1 MLLLCFLLARIALL
15 LLRFC
20 FGCLKQIFGLVKF
33 LQLFLPVFFVLYF
46 AVYVRIKQVIIKVY
60 LKKKVCLLCGFFFSR
75 ILLRLFVFSCSSP
88 ISSTLVS
95 GIFTSIFLVSLSL
108 SSSYTTFVVFGFLI
122 TVFCCLYSSFFLFVI
137 MYYLNCLLSF
147 TTF

>member
-15 LLRFC
+15 LPRFC

-60 LKKKVCLLCGFFFSR
+60 LKKKYVCCVDFFSVVYCCGCSFFPV
-75 ILLRLFVFSCSSP
+75 LLLS
-88 ISSTLVS
+88 LQLQ
-95 GIFTSIFLVSLSL
+95 FLVSSL
-108 SSSYTTFVVFGFLI
+108 QYFWFHCHSPVHIL
-122 TVFCCLYSSFFLFVI
+122 LLRFLF
-137 MYYLNCLLSF
+137 F
-147 TTF
+147 